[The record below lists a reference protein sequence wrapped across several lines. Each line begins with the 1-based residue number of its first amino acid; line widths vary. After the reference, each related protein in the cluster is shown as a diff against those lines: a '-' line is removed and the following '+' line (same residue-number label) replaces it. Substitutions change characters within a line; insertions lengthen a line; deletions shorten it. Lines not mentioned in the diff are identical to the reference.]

1 MHYHIILT
9 EKCNL
14 QCRYCYEKSMHEFDN
29 GLEKRFKFDFS
40 APCDLNIVLEKLKK
54 FLEKDSNP
62 VLIFYGGEPLLQKNK
77 IIEIM
82 DYLKDLNLKY
92 RMQTNGQLLNL
103 LPKEYLNKITK
114 ILISLDGDKERTD
127 FNRGKGTY
135 DKIMQNISLMKKNGY
150 NGELI
155 ARMTI
160 AQDFPDIYEQVLNLI
175 SAGFDSI
182 HWQLDIG
189 FYKEDFNKEKITNF
203 INKIN
208 ESTSKLI
215 KYWVEKMEEGKVLK
229 FYPFL
234 GIIESLLKEE
244 KTLIRCGAGHSGYA
258 ITTNGK
264 ISACPIMNNIEDFVC
279 GTIENSP
286 NKLKK
291 ILVDECNLCE
301 IKDICG
307 GRCIYWR
314 KAKLWPKTG
323 DKLICKSIKYLISEL
338 QGALP
343 EIKKLIDKKII
354 SQKDFDY
361 EKYFGPEIIP

>member
-14 QCRYCYEKSMHEFDN
+14 QCRYCYEKSMQEFEN

-40 APCDLNIVLEKLKK
+40 APCDLDIDLEKLKK

-62 VLIFYGGEPLLQKNK
+62 VLIFYGGEP
-77 IIEIM
+77 
-82 DYLKDLNLKY
+82 
-92 RMQTNGQLLNL
+92 
-103 LPKEYLNKITK
+103 
-114 ILISLDGDKERTD
+114 
-127 FNRGKGTY
+127 
-135 DKIMQNISLMKKNGY
+135 IMQNISLMKKNGY

-160 AQDFPDIYEQVLNLI
+160 AQDCPDIYEQVLNLI
-175 SAGFDSI
+175 NAGFDSI

-203 INKIN
+203 INKVN

-215 KYWVEKMEEGKVLK
+215 KYWIERMKEGKVLK
-229 FYPFL
+229 LYPFL
-234 GIIESLLKEE
+234 GIIESLLKKE

-279 GTIENSP
+279 GTIEDSP

-291 ILVDECNLCE
+291 ILVNECDSCDV
-301 IKDICG
+301 KDICG
-307 GRCIYWR
+307 GRCMYWR

-323 DKLICKSIKYLISEL
+323 DKLVCRSIKHLISEL
-338 QGALP
+338 QSALP

>member
-1 MHYHIILT
+1 VPGPVPKTGFLPTACTATSHAACLATTLSRGVSI
-9 EKCNL
+9 CA
-14 QCRYCYEKSMHEFDN
+14 
-29 GLEKRFKFDFS
+29 FS
-40 APCDLNIVLEKLKK
+40 VEDGSFCTIQAPSVPCATWGTN
-54 FLEKDSNP
+54 
-62 VLIFYGGEPLLQKNK
+62 
-77 IIEIM
+77 
-82 DYLKDLNLKY
+82 
-92 RMQTNGQLLNL
+92 RMT
-103 LPKEYLNKITK
+103 KNKITK

-127 FNRGKGTY
+127 SNRGKGTY

-160 AQDFPDIYEQVLNLI
+160 AQDCPDIYEQVLNLI
-175 SAGFDSI
+175 NAGFDSI

-203 INKIN
+203 INKVN

-215 KYWVEKMEEGKVLK
+215 KYWIERMKEGKVLK
-229 FYPFL
+229 LYPFL
-234 GIIESLLKEE
+234 GIIESLLKKE

-279 GTIENSP
+279 GTIEDSP

-291 ILVDECNLCE
+291 ILVNECDSCDV
-301 IKDICG
+301 KDICG
-307 GRCIYWR
+307 GRCMYWR

-323 DKLICKSIKYLISEL
+323 DKLVCRSIKHLISEL
-338 QGALP
+338 QSALP